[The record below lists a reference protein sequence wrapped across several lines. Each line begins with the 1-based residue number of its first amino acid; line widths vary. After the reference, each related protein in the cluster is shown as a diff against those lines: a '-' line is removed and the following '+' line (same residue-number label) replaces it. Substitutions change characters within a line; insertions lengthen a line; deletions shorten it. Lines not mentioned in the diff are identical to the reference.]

1 MMEGGWV
8 IADPKNFF
16 AHFSMYLPKKSVTLF
31 FETGGGRGGGSEAV
45 WKFSK
50 NSSKFGNLGVPYHE
64 SSSSI
69 LEDSSGLASLNF

>member
-16 AHFSMYLPKKSVTLF
+16 AHFSTYVPSKKSVTLF
-31 FETGGGRGGGSEAV
+31 FETGGGGGGAQRP
-45 WKFSK
+45 FSK